1 MIICLESGGTKL
13 VAALAEADGMLRTVA
28 RRYREPSQE
37 ALETLTDLVEM
48 GRELAGADQVDAV
61 SYGFG
66 GTVRRVDQR
75 PGPCFHE
82 PGWETVDAPRYLQE
96 AFRAPVFIEN
106 DCNLGALGEA
116 HFGVRETRGTLF
128 YITIGTGIGGGIVH
142 RGRLLQTGALGEG
155 EIGHVVVDEAG
166 PDCPCG
172 NRGCLETFCAGP
184 GLARLASEMLGTTTD
199 ARTLMERFRK
209 HDPRATR
216 VADCAAGYL
225 ASVLAMV
232 INVLAPQTIVMGG
245 GVMTDN
251 QAFLELVAAR
261 TEPYVFPFF
270 RDRTSFV
277 LSALGENVVCQG
289 AAVYAIQRLA
299 EQKETKTT

>member
-13 VAALAEADGMLRTVA
+13 VAAVAGTSGMLRTVV
-28 RRYREPSQE
+28 RRYRRPGQE
-37 ALETLTDLVEM
+37 ALKTLTDLVEM
-48 GRELAGADQVDAV
+48 GRELAGAEPIDAV

-66 GTVRRVDQR
+66 GTVRRTDQR

-82 PGWETVDAPRYLQE
+82 PGWENVDPPRYLQE

-106 DCNLGALGEA
+106 DCSLGALGEA
-116 HFGVRETRGTLF
+116 HFGARETRGTLF

-166 PDCPCG
+166 PVCPCG
-172 NRGCLETFCAGP
+172 NRGCLETLCAGP
-184 GLARLASEMLGTTTD
+184 GLSRLASAMLGATID
-199 ARTLMERFRK
+199 PRTLMERFRK
-209 HDPRATR
+209 NDPGATR
-216 VADCAAGYL
+216 VVEQAAGYL
-225 ASVLAMV
+225 GRVLAIT
-232 INVLAPQTIVMGG
+232 INLLAPDTIVMGG
-245 GVMTDN
+245 GVMTNN

-261 TEPYVFPFF
+261 TELCVFPFF
-270 RDRTSFV
+270 RNRTRFL

-299 EQKETKTT
+299 EQKETQTT

>member
-13 VAALAEADGMLRTVA
+13 VAAIAESDGLLRTAA
-28 RRYREPSQE
+28 RRYREPDQE
-37 ALETLTDLVEM
+37 ALETLTDLVQM
-48 GRELAGADQVDAV
+48 GRELAGSEPIEAV

-66 GTVRRVDQR
+66 GTVRRADQR

-82 PGWETVDAPRYLQE
+82 PGWETVDPPRYLQE

-116 HFGVRETRGTLF
+116 HFGAHQTRGTLF

-155 EIGHVVVDEAG
+155 EIGHVVVDETG
-166 PDCPCG
+166 PECPCG

-184 GLARLASEMLGTTTD
+184 GLARLASRMLGITTD

-209 HDPRATR
+209 HDPAATR
-216 VADCAAGYL
+216 VAEQAAGYL
-225 ASVLAMV
+225 GRALATV
-232 INVLAPQTIVMGG
+232 INLLAPQTIVMGG

-261 TEPYVFPFF
+261 TEPHVFPFF
-270 RDRTSFV
+270 RDRTSFL

>member
-1 MIICLESGGTKL
+1 LIICLESGGTKL
-13 VAALAEADGMLRTVA
+13 VAAVAEANGEIRTVA
-28 RRYREPSQE
+28 RRYRRPDQE
-37 ALETLTDLVEM
+37 ALETLTDLVQM
-48 GRELAGADQVDAV
+48 GHELAGSEHVDAV

-66 GTVRRVDQR
+66 GTVRRADQH

-82 PGWETVDAPRYLQE
+82 PGWETVNPPRYLHE

-116 HFGVRETRGTLF
+116 HFGVHETEGTLF
-128 YITIGTGIGGGIVH
+128 YTTIGTGIGGGIVH

-155 EIGHVVVDEAG
+155 EIGHVVVDEGG

-172 NRGCLETFCAGP
+172 NKGCLETFCAGP
-184 GLARLASEMLGTTTD
+184 GLSRLASRMLGTTIE

-209 HDPRATR
+209 HDRAATR
-216 VADCAAGYL
+216 VVEEAAGYFGK
-225 ASVLAMV
+225 VLAMT
-232 INVLAPQTIVMGG
+232 INLLAPQTIVMGG

-251 QAFLELVAAR
+251 QAFLELVASR

-270 RDRTSFV
+270 RNRTKFL
-277 LSALGENVVCQG
+277 LSALGEDVVCQG
-289 AAVYAIQRLA
+289 AAVYAIQRLE
-299 EQKETKTT
+299 EQKETQTT

>member
-13 VAALAEADGMLRTVA
+13 VAAIAETNGQLRTVA
-28 RRYREPSQE
+28 RRYREPEQE

-48 GRELAGADQVDAV
+48 GRELAGSEPLHAV

-66 GTVRRVDQR
+66 GTVRRADQR

-82 PGWETVDAPRYLQE
+82 PGWEGIDPPRYLRD

-116 HFGVRETRGTLF
+116 HFGVHETRSTLF
-128 YITIGTGIGGGIVH
+128 YVTIGTGIGGGIVH
-142 RGRLLQTGALGEG
+142 DGRLLQTGALGEA

-166 PDCPCG
+166 PECPCG
-172 NRGCLETFCAGP
+172 NRGCLETLCAGP
-184 GLARLASEMLGTTTD
+184 GLSRLASRMLGVTMD

-209 HDPRATR
+209 HDPPATR
-216 VADCAAGYL
+216 VVEQAAGYL
-225 ASVLAMV
+225 GRVLAMT
-232 INVLAPQTIVMGG
+232 INLLAPQTIVMGG
-245 GVMTDN
+245 GVMTNN

-261 TEPYVFPFF
+261 TEPYIFPFF
-270 RDRTSFV
+270 RNRTRFL

-289 AAVYAIQRLA
+289 AAVYAIQRLR
-299 EQKETKTT
+299 EQKETRTT

>member
-1 MIICLESGGTKL
+1 MIVCLESGGTKL
-13 VAALAEADGMLRTVA
+13 VAAVAETNGEIRTVA
-28 RRYREPSQE
+28 RRYREPKQE

-48 GRELAGADQVDAV
+48 GRALARAERIDAV

-66 GTVRRVDQR
+66 GTVRRSDQH

-82 PGWETVDAPRYLQE
+82 PGWESVDPARYLGE

-116 HFGVRETRGTLF
+116 HFGVRENRGTLF
-128 YITIGTGIGGGIVH
+128 YVTVGTGIGGGIVY
-142 RGRLLQTGALGEG
+142 RGHVLQSGELGEG
-155 EIGHVVVDEAG
+155 EIGHIVVDETG

-184 GLARLASEMLGTTTD
+184 GLSRLASAKLGVTMDT
-199 ARTLMERFRK
+199 RTLMERFRK
-209 HDPRATR
+209 HDPAATR
-216 VADCAAGYL
+216 VIEQAAGYFGR
-225 ASVLAMV
+225 VLAMT
-232 INVLAPQTIVMGG
+232 INLLAPQTIVMGG
-245 GVMTDN
+245 GVMTNN

-261 TEPYVFPFF
+261 TEPFVFPFF
-270 RDRTSFV
+270 RSRTKFL

-289 AAVYAIQRLA
+289 AAVYAIQRLR
-299 EQKETKTT
+299 EQKETQTT

>member
-13 VAALAEADGMLRTVA
+13 VAAVAETNGQIRTVA
-28 RRYREPSQE
+28 HRYREPEQE

-48 GRELAGADQVDAV
+48 GCELAGSEHINAV

-66 GTVRRVDQR
+66 GTVRRADQH

-82 PGWETVDAPRYLQE
+82 PGWETVDPARYLGE

-116 HFGVRETRGTLF
+116 HFGVRDTRGTLF
-128 YITIGTGIGGGIVH
+128 YVTIGTGIGGGIVY
-142 RGRLLQTGALGEG
+142 RGHLLQSGELGEG
-155 EIGHVVVDEAG
+155 EIGHIVVDETG

-184 GLARLASEMLGTTTD
+184 GLARLAFGMLGVTMD

-209 HDPRATR
+209 HDPAATR
-216 VADCAAGYL
+216 VAEQAAGYL
-225 ASVLAMV
+225 GQVLAMA
-232 INVLAPQTIVMGG
+232 INLLAPETIVMGG
-245 GVMTDN
+245 GVMTNN

-270 RDRTSFV
+270 RNRTKFL

-299 EQKETKTT
+299 EQKETQTT

>member
-1 MIICLESGGTKL
+1 
-13 VAALAEADGMLRTVA
+13 
-28 RRYREPSQE
+28 
-37 ALETLTDLVEM
+37 LTDLVQM
-48 GRELAGADQVDAV
+48 GHELAGSERVHAV

-66 GTVRRVDQR
+66 GTVRRADQR

-82 PGWETVDAPRYLQE
+82 AGWETVDPARYLEE

-116 HFGVRETRGTLF
+116 HFGVHETRGTLL
-128 YITIGTGIGGGIVH
+128 YVTIGTGIGGGIVH
-142 RGRLLQTGALGEG
+142 RGHLLQTGALGEA
-155 EIGHVVVDEAG
+155 EIGHSVVDEAG
-166 PDCPCG
+166 ADCPCG

-184 GLARLASEMLGTTTD
+184 GLSRQALRMLGVTMD

-209 HDPRATR
+209 HDPAATR
-216 VADCAAGYL
+216 VAEEAAGYL
-225 ASVLAMV
+225 GRVLAMT
-232 INVLAPQTIVMGG
+232 INLLAPDTVVMGG
-245 GVMTDN
+245 GVMTNN
-251 QAFLELVAAR
+251 QAFLDLVAAR

-270 RDRTSFV
+270 RSRTKFL

-299 EQKETKTT
+299 GQKETEPHE

>member
-1 MIICLESGGTKL
+1 LIICLESGGSKL
-13 VAALAEADGMLRTVA
+13 VAAVAEADGELRTIA
-28 RRYREPSQE
+28 RRYREPEQE

-48 GRELAGADQVDAV
+48 GHELAGAERVDAV

-66 GTVRRVDQR
+66 GTVRRADQR

-82 PGWETVDAPRYLQE
+82 AGWENIDPPRYLKE

-106 DCNLGALGEA
+106 DCNLAALGEA
-116 HFGVRETRGTLF
+116 HFGARETRGTLF
-128 YITIGTGIGGGIVH
+128 YMTIGTGIGGGIVH

-155 EIGHVVVDEAG
+155 EIGHVVVNDTG
-166 PDCPCG
+166 PECPCG

-184 GLARLASEMLGTTTD
+184 GLSRLASSLLGTTMD
-199 ARTLMERFRK
+199 ARTLMERFRR
-209 HDPRATR
+209 HDPAATR
-216 VADCAAGYL
+216 VAEEAAGYL
-225 ASVLAMV
+225 GRALAMT
-232 INVLAPQTIVMGG
+232 INLLAPQTIVMGG
-245 GVMTDN
+245 GVMTNN

-270 RDRTSFV
+270 RDRTNFL

-289 AAVYAIQRLA
+289 AAVYAMQRLR
-299 EQKETKTT
+299 EQKETQTT

>member
-13 VAALAEADGMLRTVA
+13 VAAVAESDGELRTVA
-28 RRYREPSQE
+28 RRYRAPEQE

-48 GRELAGADQVDAV
+48 GRELTGSETVDAV

-66 GTVRRVDQR
+66 GTVRRADQR

-82 PGWETVDAPRYLQE
+82 PGWESVDAPRYLE
-96 AFRAPVFIEN
+96 DAFRAPVFIEN

-116 HFGVRETRGTLF
+116 HFGVRETSGTLF
-128 YITIGTGIGGGIVH
+128 YITIGTGIGGGVVH
-142 RGRLLQTGALGEG
+142 RGRLLQSGALGEG
-155 EIGHVVVDEAG
+155 EIGHVVVDVTG

-184 GLARLASEMLGTTTD
+184 GLARLASRMLGTTID
-199 ARTLMERFRK
+199 ARALMERFRK
-209 HDPRATR
+209 HDPAATQ
-216 VADCAAGYL
+216 VAEEAAGYL
-225 ASVLAMV
+225 ARVLAAT
-232 INVLAPQTIVMGG
+232 INILAPQTIVMGG

-270 RDRTSFV
+270 RSRTRFL

-299 EQKETKTT
+299 EKKETLTP